1 VVDIHFVNGTIC
13 SPMTMY
19 SPMTTAG
26 SDALSAKMTSRRLAV
41 AVLPLAMAIALAAVG
56 AFGSYVSMGLSLRLL
71 HFSATS
77 LAIGAAAFTVSAA
90 LRRYLFP
97 NGQPLWATIFTALAL
112 APPGAVVVQ
121 QSLRLFAPQALPYV
135 SLGELTAQVLT
146 INLFIGTIAW
156 ALLRHT
162 DRSEDGA
169 RVRAEPR
176 ITEPSYA
183 LRAKLPVTLRHAAI
197 LALSAEDHYV
207 RVRTDRGQALILI
220 NLAGAIEALGPHAG
234 VRIHRSHWIAREMAT
249 SVTSRSSRAGVR
261 LEDATILPISR
272 AGRKLLNGLRSL

>member
-1 VVDIHFVNGTIC
+1 MNGTIC

-234 VRIHRSHWIAREMAT
+234 VRIHRSHWIAREVAT